1 MLDRP
6 QHRLRAPLQSE
17 YTDPA
22 VLADEQAALFD
33 ESWVMVGREGCL
45 PNSGDY
51 MTARLGDRPIAV
63 VRQRDG
69 SLKAFANFCL
79 HRYARL
85 LDGTGH
91 SNRIVCPYHA
101 WTYNLDGQL
110 IGVPDREGFCNVA
123 TRELYLEELAC
134 DSALG
139 FIFVSRRSD
148 PTPLA
153 THLGPLAEL
162 MAPYRLETWQDRH
175 IVHEDVWHGNW
186 KAVFE
191 NFIESYH
198 TTYAHPGSIGPTNP
212 THLAEQG
219 PTGFD
224 AFSIHSNS
232 YRPEDLP
239 EVHNA
244 RLSDEDRRKFHVI
257 GLYPNGLAAADANFM
272 WWIALEPLS
281 ADSTNARWGLSFS
294 PEAME
299 GMADPEAYVAAITR
313 TIEIAIEEDKEMVG
327 RVQDGARFA
336 SREPG
341 YLHDWLEVYVHEFQA
356 HVARTL
362 AAYRA
367 GRGEA

>member
-6 QHRLRAPLQSE
+6 QHRLRAPLQSH

-22 VLADEQAALFD
+22 VLADEQAAIFD
-33 ESWVMVGREGCL
+33 AGWVMVGREGCV
-45 PNSGDY
+45 PGPGDY
-51 MTARLGDRPIAV
+51 MTARLGERPIAV

-69 SLKAFANFCL
+69 ALKAFANFCL

-91 SNRIVCPYHA
+91 ANRIVCPYHA

-134 DSALG
+134 ASALG
-139 FIFVSRRSD
+139 FVFVSRRTDLPPPSAGLA
-148 PTPLA
+148 PLA
-153 THLGPLAEL
+153 GMLDAHRLG
-162 MAPYRLETWQDRH
+162 TWQDRH
-175 IVHEDVWHGNW
+175 VVHEDVWRGNW

-198 TTYAHPGSIGPTNP
+198 VTYAHPASIGPTNP
-212 THLAEQG
+212 TRLAEQG
-219 PTGFD
+219 PTGFE

-232 YRPEDLP
+232 YRPEDMPQL
-239 EVHNA
+239 HNP
-244 RLSDEDRRKFHVI
+244 RLSPDDRRKFHVI
-257 GLYPNGLAAADANFM
+257 GLYPNGLAAVDANFM

-281 ADSTNARWGLSFS
+281 PDSSNARWGLSFS
-294 PEAME
+294 PEAMAA
-299 GMADPEAYVAAITR
+299 MDDPDAYVAAIRR
-313 TIEIAIEEDKEMVG
+313 TIETAIEEDKEMVG

-341 YLHDWLEVYVHEFQA
+341 YLHDWLEVYVHEFQGY
-356 HVARTL
+356 VARTL
-362 AAYRA
+362 ARH
-367 GRGEA
+367 RGTEG